1 MRPHDQADTLRRV
14 GLTPT
19 IQRLAILDYLQ
30 ASGCHP
36 TADETLSAVREQF
49 PSISR
54 ATVYNT
60 LDSLTKVGII
70 LRLAIDPA
78 VARYDADLDRH
89 AHFRCRICNRV
100 YDINAPEEGSMFENV
115 DGHRVESIRTYAYG
129 ICATCLANE
138 SPQEKRVAQ
147 NPTDTNQAQKRSETS
162 SATYSHDPKGGE

>member
-36 TADETLSAVREQF
+36 TADETLSAVRGRF

-60 LDSLTKVGII
+60 LDSLTKAGMI

-78 VARYDADLDRH
+78 VARYDANLDRH

-100 YDINAPEEGSMFENV
+100 YDIKAPEEGAMFENV
-115 DGHRVESIRTYAYG
+115 DGHRVESVRTYSYG
-129 ICATCLANE
+129 ICANCLEKNDSTAAPTPR
-138 SPQEKRVAQ
+138 SPQGFSDA
-147 NPTDTNQAQKRSETS
+147 P
-162 SATYSHDPKGGE
+162 PKEVRRA